1 MLDNI
6 RHSLNPLKA
15 GPGGAVVHLPHY
27 KCNTANLAVR
37 LGNGWLGFSSRP
49 RTVSVTL
56 KYGYYG
62 NRHLVLGPS
71 SSRLLE
77 ASSVFVKQIQV
88 RDEYEKGVSLYG
100 FSEMP
105 ELSLENNW
113 SVSTYVI
120 VTSYGRKGFALWLN
134 KGSSL
139 RIRWEAQTSCLGQ
152 LEVSII
158 KGREAEYAIEEDDKY
173 CLRIVNANPRSII
186 MVVNVNVSSKIYD
199 TTTAESMCSTTNGSC
214 RLDLLFPNTQFVAVT
229 TPNNGELG
237 EWYIELAFVAR
248 VVTYIAILGFVIIII
263 FLILK
268 FLGACDGD
276 HTPEEE
282 TQARQ
287 VTEADP
293 LIPVKP
299 FRLPY
304 GTGDEDDLESGSSSS
319 SEDLYDGKIC
329 VICYEEPRNCFFVP
343 CGHCATCY
351 TCAQRPT
358 LESTTVIQTGHPRSI
373 IMVVSVNIS
382 SKIYGT
388 AKAESMC
395 STTNGLCR
403 PDLLFPDAQFVAVS
417 TPNNV
422 SLNVLG
428 NAKTVIVKFQYV
440 QGGLGKWNIA
450 LSFVARVVTYTAI
463 LGTLL
468 STLLPLST
476 PLELLLPNL
485 FMVSSGSA
493 TIIVFLILNYLGA
506 CDGDPTR
513 EEETQ
518 ARQVTEAD
526 PLMPEKPFR
535 LPYGTGDEDDLESGS
550 SSSSEDLYDG
560 IVDGNTKVCPICRRL
575 IHKVRKL
582 LIP

>member
-1 MLDNI
+1 MYRPVLEPLRFHTRNPQ
-6 RHSLNPLKA
+6 RCQESLAL
-15 GPGGAVVHLPHY
+15 
-27 KCNTANLAVR
+27 
-37 LGNGWLGFSSRP
+37 
-49 RTVSVTL
+49 SVTL

-100 FSEMP
+100 FSEKP
-105 ELSLENNW
+105 ELSLEKNW
-113 SVSTYVI
+113 S
-120 VTSYGRKGFALWLN
+120 GFALWLN
-134 KGSSL
+134 KGSNL

-173 CLRIVNANPRSII
+173 YLRIVNANPRSII

-214 RLDLLFPNTQFVAVT
+214 RLDLLFPNTQYVAVT

-237 EWYIELAFVAR
+237 EWYIELSFVAR

-293 LIPVKP
+293 LIPEKL

-329 VICYEEPRNCFFVP
+329 DNGWGDE
-343 CGHCATCY
+343 G
-351 TCAQRPT
+351 
-358 LESTTVIQTGHPRSI
+358 
-373 IMVVSVNIS
+373 VSNM
-382 SKIYGT
+382 SK
-388 AKAESMC
+388 AHSQSE
-395 STTNGLCR
+395 
-403 PDLLFPDAQFVAVS
+403 
-417 TPNNV
+417 
-422 SLNVLG
+422 
-428 NAKTVIVKFQYV
+428 KTVDS
-440 QGGLGKWNIA
+440 
-450 LSFVARVVTYTAI
+450 LSNF
-463 LGTLL
+463 
-468 STLLPLST
+468 
-476 PLELLLPNL
+476 
-485 FMVSSGSA
+485 SA
-493 TIIVFLILNYLGA
+493 
-506 CDGDPTR
+506 
-513 EEETQ
+513 
-518 ARQVTEAD
+518 
-526 PLMPEKPFR
+526 
-535 LPYGTGDEDDLESGS
+535 S
-550 SSSSEDLYDG
+550 
-560 IVDGNTKVCPICRRL
+560 
-575 IHKVRKL
+575 
-582 LIP
+582 